1 MIEAIVPRKTEAEN
15 EMWLGKGKLHV
26 SINKIPEFRELLEK
40 AKKEAQQLNQ
50 TIQALSCFTIEV
62 DFSTDEFRDG

>member
-1 MIEAIVPRKTEAEN
+1 MLTEN
-15 EMWLGKGKLHV
+15 EMWVEKGKLHV
-26 SINKIPEFRELLEK
+26 SIKKIPEFRELLEQ

-62 DFSTDEFRDG
+62 DFSSDVFKNG